1 MRRWIALGVAGL
13 GVAWGPYVYSELSRR
28 PIAQHVTQ
36 VSPLTAADV
45 GAPAARSAPSQPPR
59 PVPMPLTAAP
69 RPVPVPVMPVSLKP
83 EPAPAAARPAAP
95 AETPED
101 TEPRVQPSERADA
114 RDLTPAF
121 RKAFDA
127 EPRDAFWASDEEPRL
142 AHLLQGFGLPEGAI
156 AEVACRKSVCRV
168 AFTKFELDSELE
180 TKLSAKIVDEFAH
193 GAAFEPRNPDG
204 EEHAPLYVLRAGYK
218 LEP

>member
-13 GVAWGPYVYSELSRR
+13 GVAWGPYVYSELTRR
-28 PIAQHVTQ
+28 PIAQRVTQ
-36 VSPLTAADV
+36 VSPLMAADV
-45 GAPAARSAPSQPPR
+45 GVPAPRPAPSQQPR
-59 PVPMPLTAAP
+59 PVPMPRTAAP
-69 RPVPVPVMPVSLKP
+69 KPVPVLPVNLKP
-83 EPAPAAARPAAP
+83 EPTPVAT
-95 AETPED
+95 ETPED
-101 TEPRVQPSERADA
+101 REPRAQPGEHADV
-114 RDLTPAF
+114 RDLAPAF

-142 AHLLQGFGLPEGAI
+142 AHLLQQGFGLPEGAI

-168 AFTKFELDSELE
+168 AFTKFELDSDLE
-180 TKLSAKIVDEFAH
+180 TKLSAKITDEFAH
-193 GAAFEPRNPDG
+193 GAAFEPRNPDS

>member
-1 MRRWIALGVAGL
+1 M
-13 GVAWGPYVYSELSRR
+13 GVAWGPYVYSELTRR
-28 PIAQHVTQ
+28 PIAQRATQ
-36 VSPLTAADV
+36 VSPLMAADV
-45 GAPAARSAPSQPPR
+45 GAPAPRPAPNQQPR
-59 PVPMPLTAAP
+59 PVPMPLSAAP
-69 RPVPVPVMPVSLKP
+69 KPVPVRPVAFKA
-83 EPAPAAARPAAP
+83 EPTPAAASPPAP

-101 TEPRVQPSERADA
+101 KEPRVQPAERADTRELA
-114 RDLTPAF
+114 LAF
-121 RKAFDA
+121 RKAFDS

-168 AFTKFELDSELE
+168 SFTKFELDSELE
-180 TKLSAKIVDEFAH
+180 TKLSAKVADEFNH
-193 GAAFEPRNPDG
+193 GAAFEPRNPDS

>member
-13 GVAWGPYVYSELSRR
+13 GVAWGPYVYSELTRR
-28 PIAQHVTQ
+28 PIAQRVTQ
-36 VSPLTAADV
+36 VSPLMAADV
-45 GAPAARSAPSQPPR
+45 GAPAPRSAPSQQPR

-69 RPVPVPVMPVSLKP
+69 KPVPVSVLPVSLKA
-83 EPAPAAARPAAP
+83 EPPPAAASPAAP

-101 TEPRVQPSERADA
+101 KEPGEQQGA
-114 RDLTPAF
+114 RDLAPAF

-142 AHLLQGFGLPEGAI
+142 AHLLQGFGLPDGAI
-156 AEVACRKSVCRV
+156 AAVACRKSVCRV
-168 AFTKFELDSELE
+168 AFTKFELESEAE
-180 TKLSAKIVDEFAH
+180 TKLATKITDEFAH
-193 GAAFEPRNPDG
+193 GAAFEPRNPDS